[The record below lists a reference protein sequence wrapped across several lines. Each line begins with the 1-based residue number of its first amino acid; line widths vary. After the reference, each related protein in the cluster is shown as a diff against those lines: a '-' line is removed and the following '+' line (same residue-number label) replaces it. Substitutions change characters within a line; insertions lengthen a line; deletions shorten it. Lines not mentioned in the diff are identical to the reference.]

1 MIRFFTA
8 LALGLFCSINA
19 QAALIAKWDFS
30 TNLNPTYSQPNVGFT
45 VTGFTPIQSRMVQVG
60 TGGNPGG
67 AGQFISTSNTSY
79 LDSSTLVLARAAGVT
94 VATFS
99 FDIKRTSTSS
109 NGMIRISNNVNSQ
122 VFEVA
127 ANSSSWTAITPV
139 TFTGLSAPSVTFT
152 FARRVNVPGSSTIQI
167 DNFNIDG
174 VVPEPA
180 SMAVFAGLGLV
191 GAAMRRRN
199 RKS

>member
-1 MIRFFTA
+1 
-8 LALGLFCSINA
+8 
-19 QAALIAKWDFS
+19 
-30 TNLNPTYSQPNVGFT
+30 
-45 VTGFTPIQSRMVQVG
+45 MVQVG

-79 LDSSTLVLARAAGVT
+79 LDSSTLVLSRPAGVT
-94 VATFS
+94 TATFS
-99 FDIKRTSTSS
+99 FDIKRLSTSS
-109 NGMIRISNNVNSQ
+109 NGTIRISNNVNSQ

-127 ANSSSWTAITPV
+127 ANSSWTAITPV

-152 FARRVNVPGSSTIQI
+152 FARKVNAPGSSTIQI